1 MELTLF
7 IIVGAIAV
15 LSAVLMLISQNA
27 VHSALFLVLNFACIA
42 FFYLMLSASFLAM
55 VQIVVYA
62 GAIMVLFLFVIMLLG
77 AERLLPERNPRF
89 PWLVPMA
96 IVLALVFLVAVSLA
110 VIRGEVDLSERA
122 SAQPYIRVVNVVD
135 QLEGGADVYLDG
147 HRLVSGLE
155 YGQASQFAPWD
166 RGRYDVAL
174 YKAGADP
181 SAEEPL
187 ATIKVDLN
195 QGEAVSFTAVG
206 TAADPVLVVA
216 NEDLRGASR
225 SDALRVTVVNGV
237 RAAPMIDVVRGTDAS
252 EDAVLINDLPY
263 GEASRPTTI
272 SGGMTDISVFS
283 EGVRRDRLVTF
294 ENRDLSPEQGQ
305 LWVFGTRYLPDN
317 SYEDVFHMLE
327 TNALPSFGSP
337 ASVGLALFARYVL
350 PMEMVALVLLVAM
363 IGALILTKDMVGER
377 RVVRRR
383 LANPPPELQAPITP
397 EATASRTTIEG

>member
-181 SAEEPL
+181 SVEEPL

-216 NEDLRGASR
+216 NEGLRGASR

-263 GEASRPTTI
+263 GEASR
-272 SGGMTDISVFS
+272 
-283 EGVRRDRLVTF
+283 
-294 ENRDLSPEQGQ
+294 
-305 LWVFGTRYLPDN
+305 
-317 SYEDVFHMLE
+317 
-327 TNALPSFGSP
+327 
-337 ASVGLALFARYVL
+337 
-350 PMEMVALVLLVAM
+350 
-363 IGALILTKDMVGER
+363 
-377 RVVRRR
+377 
-383 LANPPPELQAPITP
+383 
-397 EATASRTTIEG
+397 